1 VDNTAKVCRDSIKST
16 LSITQNLTRDSRFA
30 SHFLLNRM
38 NALLG
43 GVVETNF
50 GASGPL
56 ASTNLRSLYDAI
68 ESTQSAFMNDAD
80 NLSLFY
86 FARSFAVVI
95 EEAMKKQNERND
107 PWARPDASW
116 TNLHEEEASRVPLTP
131 PSAPHYQHQPPQ
143 LLGFGRPQNS
153 SMTSSFGGG
162 NAREKTWE
170 RSDTARKNWTKK
182 SSNTE
187 LDTSPE
193 AIMGRITVYR
203 IPTTT
208 KPEEVRAFLE
218 PIGTILDL
226 SYPRAWDGEP
236 RGFALAKF
244 ESNEKADEA
253 VARLDRQTL
262 GGGCVYVGRAKH
274 WFRNAARGAARVR
287 NDDATDADPPHF
299 GCGLSRT
306 SSPMTKDLIDSQDE
320 SPADSEGEEEEEEE
334 GEEEEEKGGERRH
347 SNTDEEEEEGDEER
361 GGGRGTE

>member
-30 SHFLLNRM
+30 SQFLLNRM

-56 ASTNLRSLYDAI
+56 ASTNLRSLYEAI

-95 EEAMKKQNERND
+95 EEAMKKENERND
-107 PWARPDASW
+107 LWARPDASW
-116 TNLHEEEASRVPLTP
+116 TNLHVGVAGRVPLTP

-143 LLGFGRPQNS
+143 LLGFGRPQTS
-153 SMTSSFGGG
+153 PMVMTSSFGG
-162 NAREKTWE
+162 NAGEKTWE
-170 RSDTARKNWTKK
+170 RSETARKNWTKK

-218 PIGTILDL
+218 PIG
-226 SYPRAWDGEP
+226 
-236 RGFALAKF
+236 
-244 ESNEKADEA
+244 
-253 VARLDRQTL
+253 
-262 GGGCVYVGRAKH
+262 
-274 WFRNAARGAARVR
+274 
-287 NDDATDADPPHF
+287 
-299 GCGLSRT
+299 
-306 SSPMTKDLIDSQDE
+306 
-320 SPADSEGEEEEEEE
+320 
-334 GEEEEEKGGERRH
+334 
-347 SNTDEEEEEGDEER
+347 
-361 GGGRGTE
+361 